1 MNLVEQVTDQLRS
14 EISQG
19 ITQAKEAGRINF
31 EQMPAFVIEV
41 PKDKSHGDFA
51 TNAAMLLTKQAK
63 METPR
68 HCPGHCG
75 QPEPRQQIN

>member
-41 PKDKSHGDFA
+41 PKAGCVWFDCRNRSSGLCF
-51 TNAAMLLTKQAK
+51 
-63 METPR
+63 
-68 HCPGHCG
+68 G
-75 QPEPRQQIN
+75 